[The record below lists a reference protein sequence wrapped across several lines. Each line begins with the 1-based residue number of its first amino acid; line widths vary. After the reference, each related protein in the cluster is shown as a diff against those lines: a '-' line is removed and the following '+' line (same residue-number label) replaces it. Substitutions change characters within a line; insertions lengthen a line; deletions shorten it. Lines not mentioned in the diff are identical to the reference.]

1 MDLLALEGVI
11 KIANLVLAVVT
22 GIAAST
28 LFRKAWQKDEL
39 RAWRYLIFV
48 LIFFAFQEL
57 LGALRAFDIF
67 SSPYL
72 THINVSVILGLLIA
86 AIVLEINIKK
96 YGVRR

>member
-11 KIANLVLAVVT
+11 KIANLVLAAVT
-22 GIAAST
+22 GVAAST
-28 LFRKAWQKDEL
+28 LFMKAWQKPEL
-39 RAWRYLIFV
+39 RPWRYLIFV

-67 SSPYL
+67 TSPYL